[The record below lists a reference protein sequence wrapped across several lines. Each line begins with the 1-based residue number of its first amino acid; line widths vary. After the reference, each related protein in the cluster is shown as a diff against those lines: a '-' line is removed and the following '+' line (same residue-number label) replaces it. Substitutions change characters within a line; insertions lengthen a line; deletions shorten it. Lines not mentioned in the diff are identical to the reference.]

1 MQITF
6 QIKNSLVDI
15 EPSIWRRIIVPSNSM
30 LGSKR
35 WTKSLVSRP
44 VFNEGVVSS
53 LRMGFMSGRKKGAPN
68 APTAHAKGSRPI
80 RSLRGLWDIWRSPI
94 GEIVNSCTIITTTP
108 NKLMEPLHNRMPV
121 ILPRDVEE
129 TWLDQGIIDRTFLK
143 SLLVSYPSD
152 QMTAY
157 EVSPFVNSV
166 KNNGIKCLM
175 GVGDRLFKGFIG

>member
-1 MQITF
+1 
-6 QIKNSLVDI
+6 
-15 EPSIWRRIIVPSNSM
+15 
-30 LGSKR
+30 
-35 WTKSLVSRP
+35 
-44 VFNEGVVSS
+44 
-53 LRMGFMSGRKKGAPN
+53 
-68 APTAHAKGSRPI
+68 
-80 RSLRGLWDIWRSPI
+80 
-94 GEIVNSCTIITTTP
+94 
-108 NKLMEPLHNRMPV
+108 MPV